1 MKNIILTPILE
12 DGYFDLELSYE
23 FRGKKETLR
32 LSDYIFTDSTNRF
45 DPERRVNIH
54 EDALRG
60 FAYFGGILTQVKDS
74 LVVAEERYNIWYSC
88 VRDRVQEYLR
98 RKIGKGPTK
107 DDIEAGILT
116 LSAFL
121 VPTCECGKKAAYFH
135 KSSKSL
141 ELDEVIDEREVGE
154 IIPTCKDHKIS
165 ESVEVQYIT
174 EHAKKPLVVLKD
186 DIVDSHL
193 ERYEYVI
200 TGDQESS
207 KTIALGMINEAFQL
221 RIGQYRNLMNYK
233 NSRGGLEIVVK
244 AFEMARETQIS
255 PHSLLKK
262 EYKMGVED
270 SKHER

>member
-1 MKNIILTPILE
+1 MKNITLTPIFENGL
-12 DGYFDLELSYE
+12 FDLELSYE
-23 FRGKKETLR
+23 FRGESQTLR

-60 FAYFGGILTQVKDS
+60 FAYFGGVLTQVKDS

-98 RKIGKGPTK
+98 KKIGKSPTK
-107 DDIEAGILT
+107 DDIEAGIIT

-121 VPTCECGKKAAYFH
+121 VPTCECGKKSAYFH
-135 KSSKSL
+135 NDKK
-141 ELDEVIDEREVGE
+141 
-154 IIPTCKDHKIS
+154 IIPTCKDHKTSDSI
-165 ESVEVQYIT
+165 EIQYIT
-174 EHAKKPLVVLKD
+174 DHVKEPLVILED

-200 TGDQESS
+200 TGNQESS

-233 NSRGGLEIVVK
+233 NSRGGLEIVIK
-244 AFEMARETQIS
+244 AFEMARENQMS

-262 EYKMGVED
+262 EYRMGVED
-270 SKHER
+270 SKHED